1 MLKLSSSLFSLKYL
15 MFFVKILCVVHN
27 WVFIKILNNMTKEN
41 VENYYK
47 NKKFVSVLS
56 QLNKFFLVYKRL
68 R

>member
-1 MLKLSSSLFSLKYL
+1 